1 MAFSRVFTNLR
12 LIFISAVAL
21 VGSQADGSSGPPD
34 YLFVVETSRE
44 SDEYR
49 ANLSGALTELISG
62 GLNGAMLDGQSFTV
76 WSVNSFVESSGF
88 PIRTWTQSSGKD
100 LAADAVSYIDK
111 QASGLPA
118 DWMSAVRT
126 VFSAIKGAPRL
137 NVILLSI
144 PGHSIRGTPFDNRI
158 DFYLKENGRE
168 MVVYKSPLIVSIKG
182 MDQKIVD
189 LSVSTTGEPVDLFVR
204 DQSLLDIVGG
214 KSNPLVTSHP
224 QGTSFSRNPI
234 IMKGDD
240 VISTSRPDPAEL
252 HVKRMKESEAQF
264 ASTLPAPLQPV
275 LNVPTDQ
282 LLPPQQAVNDQI
294 QVASEMDRKNGTAGR
309 LTAMADNTEVRARS
323 TGDTNGN
330 DESHASPEVA
340 TIGGFGGRQW
350 LYLSIGISCLVMA
363 LAFLVLVF
371 RIQLS
376 RGPSLITEAYILNDM
391 KKK

>member
-1 MAFSRVFTNLR
+1 MF
-12 LIFISAVAL
+12 AVAL
-21 VGSQADGSSGPPD
+21 ACSQADGSSGPPD

-44 SDEYR
+44 SEEYR
-49 ANLSGALTELISG
+49 DNLNGALTELISS
-62 GLNGAMLDGQSFTV
+62 GLQGAMLDGQSFTV
-76 WSVNSFVESSGF
+76 WSVNSFVESSEF
-88 PIRTWTQSSGKD
+88 PIRTWTQTSAKA
-100 LAADAVSYIDK
+100 LAADAVSYVDK

-158 DFYLKENGRE
+158 DFYLKEKGKE
-168 MVVYKSPLIVSIKG
+168 MVVFQSPLIVSIKG

-189 LSVSTTGEPVDLFVR
+189 LSVSTTGEPIDLFVR
-204 DQSLLDIVGG
+204 DQSILDIVGG
-214 KSNPLVTSHP
+214 KSNPLVTSQP
-224 QGTSFSRNPI
+224 LGTTFSRNPI
-234 IMKGDD
+234 IMKGDE

-252 HVKRMKESEAQF
+252 HVNRMKESAAEL
-264 ASTLPAPLQPV
+264 ASTLPSPLQPIV
-275 LNVPTDQ
+275 NVPTDQ
-282 LLPPQQAVNDQI
+282 LLPPQQTANDQP
-294 QVASEMDRKNGTAGR
+294 QEPSDQKGKNEITGR
-309 LTAMADNTEVRARS
+309 LESLNDNAEVRARS
-323 TGDTNGN
+323 AGDTIGG
-330 DESHASPEVA
+330 DESKASPEVA

-350 LYLSIGISCLVMA
+350 LYLSLGISCLVMA
-363 LAFLVLVF
+363 LAFLILVF